1 MSEPIRVRPEDL
13 EASGL
18 AVDRHVVDV
27 EAGHARADARIQT
40 AQAGLVGMSA
50 AAVEVKLAEWQATTQ
65 ELTARLADHA
75 EAFHASGVDFD
86 ATDIGEAQAIGAVG
100 AQTAQ
105 ADATADGA
113 D

>member
-1 MSEPIRVRPEDL
+1 MSEPIRVRPENL

-18 AVDRHVVDV
+18 AVDRHVLDV
-27 EAGHARADARIQT
+27 ETGHARADARIQT
-40 AQAGLVGMSA
+40 AQAGLVGLSA

-86 ATDIGEAQAIGAVG
+86 ATDIGNAQAIGAIG
-100 AQTAQ
+100 GQ